1 MTLIGVL
8 EILLA
13 ALACND
19 AKKMGI
25 VEGTQTLSLRLACF
39 FPHENPVRGASM
51 IRQPLLITLS
61 FLFLASSIFAEE
73 KKLDWVQVTE
83 KAGWQPRDSQGELVF
98 KDQLWIFGG
107 WFNSY
112 EAPPR
117 DVWKSADGK
126 RWELV
131 TQQAPWIHS
140 DLPMTLTFK
149 DKMWLMGGWY
159 NGRLKG
165 HSAGNQVW
173 SSVNGKGWDL
183 ETKQAGWTP
192 RAAAALVEFK
202 GKMWIL
208 GGTENYYFG
217 DEKSLKNDV
226 WFSSDG
232 KTWTQATE
240 HAGWSPRAYH
250 QAAVLNGKIYVFG
263 GGNYTPK
270 YHATN
275 DVWSSEDGIHWKQE
289 TAKAP
294 WHERLWFSTV
304 VYRDRIWVI
313 GGWSNN
319 PAKNKNDAWYSQDG
333 KNWTQLKSDV
343 VWKARHEHSAFV
355 FQDKIWLAGG
365 HAQPLNSEVW
375 TLDVPQDW
383 FKQESEKNSLVQPLP
398 KTSQKLKTGK
408 PIKIVCF
415 GDSVTGVYYHTGSR
429 RAYTDMLGIAIKKV
443 VPDADLTMV
452 NAGISG
458 HTTANALARIERD
471 VLKQRPDLV
480 TVMYGLNDM
489 GKLSLKQYQA
499 NLRRIVTLCR
509 GVDAEVL
516 LCTPNAVL
524 PSKGHPEEKLSQYCD
539 VVREIGREMQVQVCD
554 CNEKMDVFGKQNP
567 LAWRLMMSNEIH
579 PNMAGHKKIAE
590 LIAASITGK
599 SISLADV
606 KPLGLAIPHTKSML
620 EKNQPIRIIAMSPL
634 DQMIASAIKKIAPQA
649 QLQVTSW
656 KMEGKTRRQIEA
668 DAKAMIRSQKPDLVL
683 LAIPRAAK
691 AGSKEEF
698 IDSFIWTMNYSLN
711 FGKGGWDSVV
721 FHPDVFDSEHAEPEN
736 DELTRHLVLGQD
748 LTLVDRKPN
757 QTATAE
763 EILLNWLHSQLD

>member
-1 MTLIGVL
+1 
-8 EILLA
+8 
-13 ALACND
+13 
-19 AKKMGI
+19 
-25 VEGTQTLSLRLACF
+25 
-39 FPHENPVRGASM
+39 M
-51 IRQPLLITLS
+51 IRHVLLITLS
-61 FLFLASSIFAEE
+61 FLLIASSVFAEE
-73 KKLDWVQVTE
+73 KKINWVQVTE

-98 KDQLWIFGG
+98 KDHLWIFGG

-117 DVWKSADGK
+117 DVWKSANGK
-126 RWELV
+126 SWELV
-131 TQQAPWIHS
+131 TKQAPWIHS
-140 DLPMTLTFK
+140 DLPMTTTFK

-173 SSVNGKGWDL
+173 SSVDGKHWNL

-192 RAAAALVEFK
+192 RAAAALVQFK

-226 WFSSDG
+226 WYSSDG
-232 KTWTQATE
+232 KTWALATDN
-240 HAGWSPRAYH
+240 AGWSPRAYH

-263 GGNYTPK
+263 GGNYVPE

-333 KNWTQLKSDV
+333 KNWTELKSDV
-343 VWKARHEHSAFV
+343 VWKERHEHSAFV

-375 TLDVPQDW
+375 MLDIPKDW
-383 FKQESEKNSLVQPLP
+383 FKKVSEKASIEAGLP
-398 KTSQKLKTGK
+398 KTIEKLKTGK
-408 PIKIVCF
+408 PVKIVCF

-429 RAYTDMLGIAIKKV
+429 RAYTDMLGIAIKKAI
-443 VPDADLTMV
+443 PQADLTMV

-458 HTTANALARIERD
+458 NTTANALARIARD

-480 TVMYGLNDM
+480 TVMFGLNDM
-489 GKLSLKQYQA
+489 GKLSLKQYQD
-499 NLRRIVTLCR
+499 NLRRIVKFCH
-509 GVDAEVL
+509 GVGSEVL

-524 PSKGHPEEKLSQYCD
+524 PGKGHPKDKLAQYCAM
-539 VVREIGREMQVQVCD
+539 VQEVGKEMQVPVCD
-554 CNEKMDVFGKQNP
+554 CNKKMDVLGEQNP
-567 LAWRLMMSNEIH
+567 QELRLMMSNEIH
-579 PNMAGHKKIAE
+579 PNMAGHKKMAE

-599 SISLADV
+599 IVSLNDV
-606 KPLGLAIPHTKSML
+606 MPPELAIPHTKTKL
-620 EKNQPIRIIAMSPL
+620 EKSQPIHIIAMPPL
-634 DQMIASAIKKIAPQA
+634 DTMIQSAISQIAPKS
-649 QLQVTSW
+649 QLKVTSW
-656 KMEGKTRRQIEA
+656 ETKGKTRRQIET
-668 DAKAMIRSQKPDLVL
+668 DAKVMIRSQKPDLVL
-683 LAIPRAAK
+683 LAIPREAK
-691 AGSKEEF
+691 FNSREEF

-711 FGKGGWDSVV
+711 FGKGGWDCVV
-721 FHPDVFDSEHAEPEN
+721 FHPDVFAPSLTEPEY
-736 DELTRHLVLGQD
+736 DQLTRQLVKGQD

-757 QTATAE
+757 QTVKAN
-763 EILLNWLHSQLD
+763 EIVLQWLHSQLD